1 MWERFFFSYL
11 QKKTKPGGRRLYISD
26 ICIFNIWEEGTHTE
40 MFQCLSAVSILK
52 MVATVNSCDIVR
64 SEYVVLVI
72 WCSTGGVVA
81 SFFTAWRGAGGLF
94 EAHRA
99 HKKTIKRCW
108 SCYPSF
114 QQEYW
119 SFEEI
124 SEGGVKTSAGRVEL
138 RELAGWSTTSVS
150 KALLLLWVLSSIFLI
165 MSPSVAVLVGASPVG
180 SSLVQAENT

>member
-1 MWERFFFSYL
+1 
-11 QKKTKPGGRRLYISD
+11 
-26 ICIFNIWEEGTHTE
+26 

-99 HKKTIKRCW
+99 HKKTINIKGCW
-108 SCYPSF
+108 LCNPAI
-114 QQEYW
+114 QEEYW

-138 RELAGWSTTSVS
+138 GELAGWSTTSVA
-150 KALLLLWVLSSIFLI
+150 KALLLWVLSSFFLI
-165 MSPSVAVLVGASPVG
+165 MTQSVAVLVGASPVG
-180 SSLVQAENT
+180 RSLVQAENN